1 MLLTRSS
8 DKVMTELL
16 IVGTDKVEDA
26 KDERKPTENY
36 TLLPCWAYQDYWIA
50 SKEDRDRTQRRS
62 KERKGCD

>member
-8 DKVMTELL
+8 DQVMTELL

-26 KDERKPTENY
+26 KDEGKPTKNY
-36 TLLPCWAYQDYWIA
+36 TLLPCWAYQDYWIT
-50 SKEDRDRTQRRS
+50 SKEDTDRTQRWT